1 MSSNFFE
8 RFDARSTAVLI
19 STTGAIGLPIFAFVA
34 PSFIVPGGMKYLIL
48 IWLFSA
54 LTFGITLYTGRLSD
68 RQFAFLGFG
77 GMLGVAWAAYL
88 VTDPAASRA
97 IVALLAAIPAIA
109 AMASSLRVTATFTAV
124 AVALAVLLSTLNAT
138 STVAI
143 LVAGGAAV
151 TTVLVPVFMV
161 GALRRSLQF
170 ALTRVERLGDT
181 DPLTGILNRRGFLNR
196 IGRLLEGVAASKK
209 SLGFMMI
216 DVDDFKAVNDGLG
229 HAAGDAA
236 LIETV
241 AVIESF
247 APRPSVISRFGGE
260 EFVVMCE
267 ANSRDNLFQI
277 AEGIRLAVA
286 DQSSVTISIGAVY
299 APLRK
304 STDGKSNIDAVVD
317 TLTRSADQA
326 VYYAKNGGRNR
337 VVSMAA
343 PMINWVPGPPSE
355 PPVKMVDTT
364 RNVGVLELIR
374 RINEGVNDQATP
386 SRMDGQTG
394 S

>member
-1 MSSNFFE
+1 
-8 RFDARSTAVLI
+8 
-19 STTGAIGLPIFAFVA
+19 
-34 PSFIVPGGMKYLIL
+34 
-48 IWLFSA
+48 
-54 LTFGITLYTGRLSD
+54 
-68 RQFAFLGFG
+68 
-77 GMLGVAWAAYL
+77 
-88 VTDPAASRA
+88 
-97 IVALLAAIPAIA
+97 
-109 AMASSLRVTATFTAV
+109 
-124 AVALAVLLSTLNAT
+124 
-138 STVAI
+138 
-143 LVAGGAAV
+143 
-151 TTVLVPVFMV
+151 
-161 GALRRSLQF
+161 
-170 ALTRVERLGDT
+170 
-181 DPLTGILNRRGFLNR
+181 
-196 IGRLLEGVAASKK
+196 
-209 SLGFMMI
+209 MMI

-326 VYYAKNGGRNR
+326 VYYAKTA
-337 VVSMAA
+337 VE
-343 PMINWVPGPPSE
+343 I
-355 PPVKMVDTT
+355 
-364 RNVGVLELIR
+364 EL
-374 RINEGVNDQATP
+374 
-386 SRMDGQTG
+386 SRWRPR
-394 S
+394 